1 MKKLFTGLLA
11 LLLAGGALAQNYP
24 SPTYNNLTVQGNATL
39 GAHIAATGGTLSSVS
54 ITGGTISG
62 LTSPLPV
69 ASGGTNSATASGTAL
84 DNITGFVSTGFLT
97 RTGAGAYAFQS
108 LTNGIT
114 YANLAQAAANT
125 VLGNATGAT
134 ANVTAITVT
143 GCNGA
148 AQALQWT
155 NGSGFGCNSA
165 IATSG
170 ANANIT
176 SLSGLTTPLSVAQGG
191 TGRATLTAHGVLVG
205 EGTAAVN
212 QIAPST
218 AGQALISAGATSDPA
233 WGYPTGTLIG
243 VRVFTSSTTYTP
255 TAGTNSIIVE
265 IQGGG
270 GAGGGQVATGAGQ
283 FSVSAGGAA
292 GGYIRHRMTT
302 GFSGATITIGA
313 GGAGASGTTGGSGGA
328 SSFAGITANGGAGGT
343 VSAAGSSA
351 VIGPSTGGTATGGN
365 ILNIN
370 GAPGWYGMGGTYSLG
385 GMGANSQ
392 LGSGGIENANIG
404 GGAASGYGSGGG
416 GGVNGASVAA
426 MTGGAGAAGVV
437 IVWEYN

>member
-1 MKKLFTGLLA
+1 MKNLFTGLLA
-11 LLLAGGALAQNYP
+11 LLLAGGALAQSYP
-24 SPTYNNLTVQGNATL
+24 SPTYNNLTVQGTATL
-39 GAHIAATGGTLSSVS
+39 TNHPLAVS
-54 ITGGTISG
+54 
-62 LTSPLPV
+62 
-69 ASGGTNSATASGTAL
+69 SGGTNSATASGTAL
-84 DNITGFVSTGFLT
+84 DNITGFSGTGFLT

-243 VRVFTSSTTYTP
+243 VRVLSSSGTYTA
-255 TAGTNSIIVE
+255 TAGTNSVIAE
-265 IQGGG
+265 CWGGG
-270 GAGGGQVATGAGQ
+270 GAGGGAPATAAGQVAVGGGGNAGAYAVGR
-283 FSVSAGGAA
+283 FTS
-292 GGYIRHRMTT
+292 
-302 GFSGATITIGA
+302 GFSGITVTIGA
-313 GGAGASGTTGGSGGA
+313 GGAGSSGAAGGTGGNTTFGA
-328 SSFAGITANGGAGGT
+328 LMTANGGAGG
-343 VSAAGSSA
+343 AIGAGA
-351 VIGPSTGGTATGGN
+351 TSTPTISLASGTAATASGGN
-365 ILNIN
+365 IATIN
-370 GAPGWYGMGGTYSLG
+370 GSFGEYGESISAALNVGGK
-385 GMGANSQ
+385 GASSQ
-392 LGSGGIENANIG
+392 LGGGGYPGVNGSAPTAGNGFGAGG
-404 GGAASGYGSGGG
+404 GGAALA
-416 GGVNGASVAA
+416 ASSAA
-426 MTGGAGAAGVV
+426 QAGGAGSQGGCF
-437 IVWEYN
+437 VWEYN

>member
-11 LLLAGGALAQNYP
+11 LLLAGGALAQSYP
-24 SPTYNNLTVQGNATL
+24 SPTYNNLTVQGTATL
-39 GAHIAATGGTLSSVS
+39 TNHPLAVS
-54 ITGGTISG
+54 
-62 LTSPLPV
+62 
-69 ASGGTNSATASGTAL
+69 SGGTNSATASGTAL

-218 AGQALISAGATSDPA
+218 DGQALISAGATSDPA

-270 GAGGGQVATGAGQ
+270 GAGGGQVATGASQ
-283 FSVSAGGAA
+283 FSVASGGAA
-292 GGYIRHRMTT
+292 GGYVRHRMTA

-313 GGAGASGTTGGSGGA
+313 GGAGVSGAAGGNGGA
-328 SSFAGITANGGAGGT
+328 SSFAGITANGGSGGA
-343 VSAAGSSA
+343 VSAAGTA
-351 VIGPSTGGTATGGN
+351 PVTGPSSGGTASGGN
-365 ILNIN
+365 ILNTN
-370 GAPGWYGMGGTYSLG
+370 GAPGWWAVGGTYAFG
-385 GMGANSQ
+385 GMGANAI
-392 LGSGGIENANIG
+392 LGTGGIENAGTG
-404 GGAASGYGSGGG
+404 GGSASGYGGGGG
-416 GGVNGASVAA
+416 GGVNGATAA
-426 MTGGAGAAGVV
+426 AQTGGAGAPGVV